1 MKSMTMYAA
10 VLALATWSAGCK
22 EDDHGHNPDGSH
34 PKPPATATTTAP
46 AEHVPGDAATHQ
58 HIPIGVARMGDLMLT
73 ATTDGAVKAGG
84 EGAFDVTI
92 MGAKPKAVRFW
103 VGGELGDGSV
113 KAKADEET
121 PGVWHTHV
129 EIPDPLPAGSQFW
142 VEVEP
147 ATGEKAK
154 ASFKLITQ

>member
-1 MKSMTMYAA
+1 MKMKSMTMYAA

-34 PKPPATATTTAP
+34 PKPPATATAP
-46 AEHVPGDAATHQ
+46 AGHVPGDAASHQ

-73 ATTDGAVKAGG
+73 ATTDGAVTAGG

-103 VGGELGDGSV
+103 VGGELGEGSV
-113 KAKADEET
+113 KAKADEE
-121 PGVWHTHV
+121 
-129 EIPDPLPAGSQFW
+129 
-142 VEVEP
+142 
-147 ATGEKAK
+147 
-154 ASFKLITQ
+154 